1 MQMTPPSLIV
11 DRRSGPLL
19 RWASGA
25 ARCAI
30 GRGGVGVKQREGDGI
45 TPLGIYPLRTIFYRP
60 DRGPPPSSGLHVLP
74 LSPDD
79 GWCDAP
85 GDPLY
90 NRPVKHPYPASAEK
104 MWRDDLI
111 YDVVAVIG
119 FNDDPVKDGAG
130 SAIFLHVAREDYA
143 PTEGCVA
150 LALPD
155 LRKAL
160 ADLKPGA
167 TIEIR

>member
-1 MQMTPPSLIV
+1 MQTTPPSLVV
-11 DRRSGPLL
+11 DHRSGLL

-30 GRGGVGVKQREGDGI
+30 GRGGVGVKLREGDGI
-45 TPLGIYPLRTIFYRP
+45 TPLGIYPLRKILYRA
-60 DRGPPPSSGLHVLP
+60 DHGPAPRTGLPVEALN
-74 LSPDD
+74 PDD

-90 NRPVKHPYPASAEK
+90 NRPVKHPYAASAEK
-104 MWRDDLI
+104 MWRDDLL
-111 YDVVAVIG
+111 YDVVGVIG
-119 FNDDPVKDGAG
+119 FNDDPVTDGAG

-150 LALPD
+150 LALSD

-160 ADLKPGA
+160 AELEPGA